1 VQYYRVLNVITQQES
16 QRPAPREPRFRFWRK
31 RPDTTDYS
39 WYAAH
44 LRLHNALR

>member
-1 VQYYRVLNVITQQES
+1 MQYYRVLNVVRQQAE
-16 QRPAPREPRFRFWRK
+16 QRVVDKPRFRFWRK